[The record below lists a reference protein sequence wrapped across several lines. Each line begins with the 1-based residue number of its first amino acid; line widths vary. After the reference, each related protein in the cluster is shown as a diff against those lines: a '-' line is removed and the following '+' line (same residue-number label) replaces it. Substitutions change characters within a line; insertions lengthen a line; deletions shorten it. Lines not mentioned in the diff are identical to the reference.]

1 MPAPRPT
8 PRRPAGTWRRVDVI
22 LPTQFHAEICALA
35 DPERRLR
42 LAVLEDAV
50 HQFQRY
56 VNPTGRHERALHDD
70 VLDWFASEDRSEP
83 FSFES
88 ICDALHIDTDFV
100 RSGSRRWRDG
110 ARVRVPRSRPRVMS
124 GGTVFKEP
132 RAAEAAW
139 AGGVRSGAARMKFD
153 RLACQPPCI
162 CNDGEA
168 ARQHCDR
175 RGQRSEATSGG
186 ERDGDRVVR
195 ESPRDVLPRHSTR
208 ASRVR
213 H

>member
-1 MPAPRPT
+1 MPLWGVLLASSLVCVLLRCIRGGRNVT
-8 PRRPAGTWRRVDVI
+8 RKTETNRRPHDHWRPVDVI

-56 VNPTGRHERALHDD
+56 VNATGRHERALYDD

-100 RSGSRRWRDG
+100 RSGLRRWRDG

-132 RAAEAAW
+132 RARKQHGRAA
-139 AGGVRSGAARMKFD
+139 
-153 RLACQPPCI
+153 
-162 CNDGEA
+162 
-168 ARQHCDR
+168 
-175 RGQRSEATSGG
+175 
-186 ERDGDRVVR
+186 
-195 ESPRDVLPRHSTR
+195 
-208 ASRVR
+208 
-213 H
+213 